1 MFEDEMQQAC
11 TFDCRSSFG
20 VVWNVCFVRCESVG
34 KLSNRSQQVAWP
46 VVVKIK
52 QSCCGFLSFFCY
64 WSKNR
69 FAVLILQTSFM
80 FWFGSIIYGLMI
92 LFVWWNGGSCTWKL
106 LKFWKQKGRKLH
118 SLCLVV
124 EVFELWLAA
133 ENLFWSHAFLDAK
146 WKDCVFVCWD
156 LMLFES
162 WFWWSDGC
170 RSSLST

>member
-106 LKFWKQKGRKLH
+106 LKFLKTKGPQASFSMFSCWSSQTLAGCWKSALKL
-118 SLCLVV
+118 CAKIV
-124 EVFELWLAA
+124 WLFA
-133 ENLFWSHAFLDAK
+133 WI
-146 WKDCVFVCWD
+146 
-156 LMLFES
+156 
-162 WFWWSDGC
+162 
-170 RSSLST
+170 